1 MIYDNMDGEFY
12 YFAGRPRVTHSK
24 ECEQQCSHAQ
34 VESSLDSGGPQ
45 LPEPS
50 VPHLC
55 HCRRRVSERTQRYS
69 FVFEAWTM
77 PTTSARLSEFAQED
91 QQYNGNQ
98 FVQTFGGLVYILGLP
113 SAARGR
119 APSDLVVS
127 RLQYAQWISVYI
139 IQIPSSRGW
148 HGLTGKKSSCH
159 LLIPSSLVLLTPN
172 QQETPL
178 SVNHSQPTL

>member
-1 MIYDNMDGEFY
+1 
-12 YFAGRPRVTHSK
+12 
-24 ECEQQCSHAQ
+24 
-34 VESSLDSGGPQ
+34 
-45 LPEPS
+45 
-50 VPHLC
+50 
-55 HCRRRVSERTQRYS
+55 
-69 FVFEAWTM
+69 M

-148 HGLTGKKSSCH
+148 HGLTGDTSFRK
-159 LLIPSSLVLLTPN
+159 PLTAN
-172 QQETPL
+172 IISKCTAE
-178 SVNHSQPTL
+178 PTKISR